1 MIESASIHFAEPHAM
16 TTNSPPSLPTYDD
29 VAAAAGRLEGV
40 AHRTPILR
48 SRTADELLG
57 AQLFFKCENLQ
68 RTGAFKIDR
77 KSTRLN
83 SSHTVISY
91 AVFCLKKKKKKTP
104 NRIKCSRSEI

>member
-1 MIESASIHFAEPHAM
+1 MIETASIHFAEPHAM

-29 VAAAAGRLEGV
+29 VAAAASRLEGV

-68 RTGAFKIDR
+68 RTGAFKIRGAYNALSQFTPEQR
-77 KSTRLN
+77 KRGALAF
-83 SSHTVISY
+83 SSGNH
-91 AVFCLKKKKKKTP
+91 A
-104 NRIKCSRSEI
+104 